1 MSDLL
6 RTDRTAIHRKP
17 ARGSY
22 DRALAHTI
30 LDEALVCHLGFVHAG
45 SPVVMPTTFVRVGE
59 DLIVHGAPASRML
72 KSLAGAIPL
81 CVTVTL
87 VDGLVLARSA
97 MHHSMNYRSVV
108 AFGVA
113 RAVLDLDEKRRALHA
128 LVEKVSPGRMAV
140 VRHPTDAELQA
151 TSVLALPLDE
161 ASVKTR
167 AGGPLDDAD
176 DMGIACAVG
185 VIPLSLTRGPLGPG

>member
-22 DRALAHTI
+22 DRALAHAI
-30 LDEALVCHLGFVHAG
+30 LDEALVCHLGFVHEG
-45 SPVVMPTTFVRVGE
+45 SPVVIPTTFVRVGDE
-59 DLIVHGAPASRML
+59 LIVHGAPASRML
-72 KSLAGAIPL
+72 KSLAGALPL

-87 VDGLVLARSA
+87 VDGLVMARSA

-128 LVEKVSPGRMAV
+128 LVEKVSPGRMDV
-140 VRHPTDAELQA
+140 VRHPTEAELRA

-176 DMGIACAVG
+176 DMGVECAVG
-185 VIPLSLTRGPLGPG
+185 VIPLTLTRGALTPG